1 MKHLSES
8 DDYPKKNELNIKSSL
23 PRSRTITAIAIFASL
38 AIVLHLS
45 PLKIPAPFA
54 PFLIYELWEIPII
67 VAFFLYGTRVSLGVA
82 TINFMSLLVIFP
94 GEIQAGPIYNLIAIT
109 SMILGLFLAYKIT
122 RSSKRFTN
130 NVWLFALSIILG
142 PGMRVLVMTV
152 VNTALL
158 PFPPP
163 LGFNMPFETVM
174 YWIPF
179 IAFFN
184 ASVAIYSILIA
195 RLLMRSITATTGIS
209 IKYGV

>member
-8 DDYPKKNELNIKSSL
+8 NDYPEKKEFNIKSGL

-38 AIVLHLS
+38 SIVLHLS

-67 VAFFLYGTRVSLGVA
+67 VAFFLYGARVSLGVA
-82 TINFMSLLVIFP
+82 VINFMSLLVIFP
-94 GEIQAGPIYNLIAIT
+94 GEIQSGPVYNLIAIT
-109 SMILGLFLAYKIT
+109 AMIFGLLLTYKIT
-122 RSSKRFTN
+122 RSGTRFTN
-130 NVWLFALSIILG
+130 NVWLFGLSIILG
-142 PGMRVLVMTV
+142 PGIRVLVMSV
-152 VNTALL
+152 VNAALL

-163 LGFNMPFETVM
+163 LGFSMPFETVM

-195 RLLMRSITATTGIS
+195 RILIRSITAATGIS
-209 IKYGV
+209 VKYGV